1 MGGRK
6 HYNHPLVGR
15 LVLEH
20 VPFSI
25 NENPELQMLLFTPV
39 PELDSPNK
47 LRRLIEEFAEK
58 TERGVSL
65 NSEGSKSHHG
75 LPRGS

>member
-1 MGGRK
+1 MPHTGGRK

-25 NENPELQMLLFTPV
+25 NENPKLQMLPFTPV
-39 PELDSPNK
+39 PKLDSPSK

-58 TERGVSL
+58 AERSVSL
-65 NSEGSKSHHG
+65 TSA
-75 LPRGS
+75 